1 MRTSLYIQLRYFGL
15 AKLYHGLSWFIM
27 VYHGLSWFMIM
38 KTQLKLPWNRIYP
51 TFLGHAHYQFAYTSP
66 QGWKNECGC
75 DSLDWQLGNICH
87 MPCLFRFLCHRPKKK
102 YSHRSWG
109 CRRASS
115 SCHTVHCGLLQ
126 KKGLLQTA
134 KQVCNAPSVD
144 GLNMF
149 QGYSFKHVLR
159 HLIKKTQSTTRLV
172 AWKTSNCGR
181 RVSDFEKVSSGQM
194 LESYGCNTSKNEV
207 KHQNEVGNQHK

>member
-1 MRTSLYIQLRYFGL
+1 
-15 AKLYHGLSWFIM
+15 
-27 VYHGLSWFMIM
+27 
-38 KTQLKLPWNRIYP
+38 
-51 TFLGHAHYQFAYTSP
+51 
-66 QGWKNECGC
+66 
-75 DSLDWQLGNICH
+75 
-87 MPCLFRFLCHRPKKK
+87 
-102 YSHRSWG
+102 
-109 CRRASS
+109 
-115 SCHTVHCGLLQ
+115 LQ

-144 GLNMF
+144 GFNMF
-149 QGYSFKHVLR
+149 QGYSFKHVHRFDMIWSFLR

-207 KHQNEVGNQHK
+207 KHQN